1 MKTFFRT
8 ESLTGPDAGAA
19 TRSEKNAAL
28 IAAIVQGKKKPLH
41 MRIQLCLATLVAL
54 CLATS
59 VRAQTNPPPA
69 RPGDSRITL
78 DKMAAV
84 SSNPLGVDTN
94 VVSLLSFDSELPLK
108 TAIETLAGN
117 AQLKFRYA
125 PELMTN
131 NQPAAVL
138 QAPVGAARYEQ
149 MTAFEALQRLLRKND
164 LVLGRLAASPDVLI
178 GTRES
183 GLAPVVP
190 EPAATAGDL
199 AAATTEG
206 EFEVFADTTAEI
218 PLQTAILMLARF
230 AKVPVVM
237 DPRLKT
243 GGERYIGT
251 NVVALPSI
259 TNITVNLS
267 SMGDLSARQRL
278 HAILKVHDLEMVPD
292 PVSQTYTITYKE
304 PGAKEPLIPNVVP
317 LRYSNT
323 TNIMTLLQTVFP
335 APTRIQADTR
345 TASLLVVST
354 AKDYDSITNLIHQ
367 LDTPTK
373 QVLIEAR
380 FIDTLLNPESFKGVN
395 WAGTLRNNNITFGN
409 GAPVA
414 NTFNDTLNAST
425 PPTGG
430 GPNVNTTQ
438 TESGRQRRTFQNPN
452 GINPTTGLFDPD
464 LVQNGLTMNTA
475 NGFSPSTAFLSAQ
488 GLSVVLSFLN
498 QDADTRTL
506 STPRAVTLDN
516 QETKL
521 QVTRAIPIFDQSE
534 GIGQSG
540 SIVSSSKPSYTNV
553 GTILLVTPRISG
565 TNVQMRLQPEIS
577 DTELQLSTKTVA
589 GKVNQADIFTM
600 QKIDTSVMIPSGNTL
615 VMGGLSQ
622 DSQNKGFTKVPF
634 LGDIPVLGWAF
645 RSESIQR
652 RKRNIFV
659 FVTPT
664 IIEDEDFQPYRTD
677 FLNQKMPEHPILED
691 DPVRSA
697 KPAKF
702 DKNGRVI
709 RNSARTGTDGAP
721 GFE

>member
-1 MKTFFRT
+1 M
-8 ESLTGPDAGAA
+8 LAA
-19 TRSEKNAAL
+19 
-28 IAAIVQGKKKPLH
+28 V
-41 MRIQLCLATLVAL
+41 CFATTL
-54 CLATS
+54 
-59 VRAQTNPPPA
+59 RAQTNTPPA
-69 RPGDSRITL
+69 RPGDSKITL

-108 TAIETLAGN
+108 TAIETLANN
-117 AQLKFRYA
+117 ASLKFRYA
-125 PELMTN
+125 PELT
-131 NQPAAVL
+131 PDGRPGPVL
-138 QAPVGAARYEQ
+138 SAPVGTARFEQ

-164 LVLGRLAASPDVLI
+164 LVLGRYAGAPDVII

-183 GLAPVVP
+183 KLTPIA
-190 EPAATAGDL
+190 PAAGAGGDL
-199 AAATTEG
+199 AAAPGEG
-206 EFEVFADTTAEI
+206 EFEVFADTSAEI

-230 AKVPVVM
+230 AKIPIVM

-243 GGERYIGT
+243 GGERVIGT
-251 NVVALPSI
+251 NMVTLPSI

-267 SMGDLSARQRL
+267 SMGDLSAKQRL
-278 HAILKVHDLEMVPD
+278 QAILNVHELQMTPD
-292 PVSQTYTITYKE
+292 PSSQTYTITYKE
-304 PGAKEPLIPNVVP
+304 PGARKPLIPNVVQ

-323 TNIMTLLQTVFP
+323 TNIQTLLSSVFP
-335 APTRIQADTR
+335 PPTRIQADTR

-354 AKDYDSITNLIHQ
+354 EDEFVNITNLVSQ

-395 WAGTLRNNNITFGN
+395 WAGTLKDNKITFGN
-409 GAPVA
+409 GNQAI
-414 NTFNDTLNAST
+414 N
-425 PPTGG
+425 
-430 GPNVNTTQ
+430 NVNQTVATTA
-438 TESGRQRRTFQNPN
+438 
-452 GINPTTGLFDPD
+452 PTTTPNNRPGPTVTTTSTENTRTATTSIDP
-464 LVQNGLTMNTA
+464 LSPGFTLNTA
-475 NGFSPSTAFLSAQ
+475 NGFSPSTAFLNAQ
-488 GLSVVLSFLN
+488 GVSVLLSFLN

-516 QETKL
+516 METRL
-521 QVTRAIPIFDQSE
+521 EVTRAIPIFDQSE
-534 GIGQSG
+534 GIGQAG
-540 SIVSSSKPSYTNV
+540 VTVSSSKPTYTNV
-553 GTILLVTPRISG
+553 GTILVVTPRISG
-565 TNVQMRLQPEIS
+565 TNVSMRLRPEIS

-622 DSQNKGFTKVPF
+622 DISNRGYSKVPI

-652 RKRNIFV
+652 KKRNIFI

-664 IIEDEDFQPYRTD
+664 IIEDEDYQPYRTQ
-677 FLNQKMPEHPILED
+677 FLNTKMPEHPEMVD
-691 DPVRSA
+691 DPMKSA
-697 KPAKF
+697 KPKKWDYDNNPNKPRKATK
-702 DKNGRVI
+702 
-709 RNSARTGTDGAP
+709 SMGTDGAP

>member
-1 MKTFFRT
+1 
-8 ESLTGPDAGAA
+8 
-19 TRSEKNAAL
+19 
-28 IAAIVQGKKKPLH
+28 
-41 MRIQLCLATLVAL
+41 
-54 CLATS
+54 
-59 VRAQTNPPPA
+59 
-69 RPGDSRITL
+69 
-78 DKMAAV
+78 MAAV

-108 TAIETLAGN
+108 TAVETLAEG
-117 AQLKFRYA
+117 AKLKFRYA

-131 NQPAAVL
+131 NTPSPAL
-138 QAPVGAARYEQ
+138 NAPVGTARFEQ

-164 LVLGRLAASPDVLI
+164 LVLGQYAGSPGLMI
-178 GTRES
+178 GTKES
-183 GLAPVVP
+183 KLTPVVP
-190 EPAATAGDL
+190 EPAAGGGDL
-199 AAATTEG
+199 AAAPGAGG
-206 EFEVFADTTAEI
+206 EFEVFSDTTAEI

-230 AKVPVVM
+230 AKMPIVM

-251 NVVALPSI
+251 NVIMLPSI

-278 HAILKVHDLEMVPD
+278 AAILKVHDLDMVPD

-323 TNIMTLLQTVFP
+323 TNVMTLLQSVFP
-335 APTRIQADTR
+335 PPTRIQADTR
-345 TASLLVVST
+345 TASLLVIST
-354 AKDYDSITNLIHQ
+354 AKDYDSLTNLVAQ

-380 FIDTLLNPESFKGVN
+380 FVDTLLNPESFKGVN
-395 WAGTLRNNNITFGN
+395 WAGTLRNNTVTFGN
-409 GAPVA
+409 G
-414 NTFNDTLNAST
+414 NTAVETINQATRST
-425 PPTGG
+425 QPSTTPNGRPGPTTTTTTAERET
-430 GPNVNTTQ
+430 TTQ
-438 TESGRQRRTFQNPN
+438 NVVDPLNP
-452 GINPTTGLFDPD
+452 GF
-464 LVQNGLTMNTA
+464 TMNTA
-475 NGFSPSTAFLSAQ
+475 QGFSPSTAFLNAQ

-516 QETKL
+516 QETRL

-540 SIVSSSKPSYTNV
+540 SVVSSSKPSYTNV

-565 TNVQMRLQPEIS
+565 TNVEMRLQPEIS

-600 QKIDTSVMIPSGNTL
+600 QKIDTHVMIPSGNTL

-622 DSQNKGFTKVPF
+622 DISNKGFTKVPF

-652 RKRNIFV
+652 KKRNIFI

-664 IIEDEDFQPYRTD
+664 IIEDADYQPYRTD
-677 FLNQKMPEHPILED
+677 FLNTKMPEHPVLMD
-691 DPVRSA
+691 DPVTSA

-709 RNSARTGTDGAP
+709 KTKAMPSNTDGAP

>member
-1 MKTFFRT
+1 MKTILKT
-8 ESLTGPDAGAA
+8 ISPAGPDVRRA
-19 TRSEKNAAL
+19 SCSVKNAAL
-28 IAAIVQGKKKPLH
+28 RAASVQGKKYRLL
-41 MRIQLCLATLVAL
+41 MRTQLCLATLTAF

-59 VRAQTNPPPA
+59 LRAQTNPPAA
-69 RPGDSRITL
+69 RPGDSTITL

-108 TAIETLAGN
+108 TAIETLAEG
-117 AQLKFRYA
+117 AKLKFRYA

-131 NQPAAVL
+131 NTPSPAL
-138 QAPVGAARYEQ
+138 NAPVGTARFEQ

-164 LVLGRLAASPDVLI
+164 LVLGQYAGSPGVI
-178 GTRES
+178 VGTKES
-183 GLAPVVP
+183 KLTPVAPDP
-190 EPAATAGDL
+190 GAGDL
-199 AAATTEG
+199 AAAPGEGG
-206 EFEVFADTTAEI
+206 EFEVFSDTTAEI

-230 AKVPVVM
+230 AKMPIVM

-251 NVVALPSI
+251 NVVSLPPI

-278 HAILKVHDLEMVPD
+278 AAILKVHDLDMVPD

-304 PGAKEPLIPNVVP
+304 PGAKEPLIPNVVG

-323 TNIMTLLQTVFP
+323 TNVMTLLQSVFP
-335 APTRIQADTR
+335 PPTRIQADTR
-345 TASLLVVST
+345 TASLLVIST
-354 AKDYDSITNLIHQ
+354 AKDYDAITNLVMQ

-395 WAGTLRNNNITFGN
+395 WAGTLRNNTITFGN
-409 GAPVA
+409 G
-414 NTFNDTLNAST
+414 NTARDSLETVTRTTGPTT
-425 PPTGG
+425 PPAPPGTVTTVTRENERVTGTVVD
-430 GPNVNTTQ
+430 PA
-438 TESGRQRRTFQNPN
+438 NP
-452 GINPTTGLFDPD
+452 GFTL
-464 LVQNGLTMNTA
+464 NTA
-475 NGFSPSTAFLSAQ
+475 NGFSPSTAFLNAQ
-488 GLSVVLSFLN
+488 GLSAVLSFLN

-516 QETKL
+516 QETRL

-540 SIVSSSKPSYTNV
+540 SVVSSSKPSYTNV

-600 QKIDTSVMIPSGNTL
+600 QKIDTHVIIPSGNTL

-622 DSQNKGFTKVPF
+622 DISNKGFTKVPF

-652 RKRNIFV
+652 KKRNIFI

-664 IIEDEDFQPYRTD
+664 IIEDADYQPYRTD
-677 FLNQKMPEHPILED
+677 FLNTKMPEHPVLLED
-691 DPVRSA
+691 PVKSA

-709 RNSARTGTDGAP
+709 KTKGNPSGPDGAP